1 MEVWLIWLIA
11 TAILIIIELI
21 SGMVAS
27 FCLAIGCLAAMIVSA
42 LQIGMEIQL
51 TAFAIATVLSFI
63 FIAPV
68 VKKWQNGKNEKS
80 NTQGGSNMDALI
92 GRVVDVIQEI
102 PCNGIGRIRIDGDN
116 WQARSISNEAITAGS
131 KVKVVSYES
140 IIIEVEKVN

>member
-27 FCLAIGCLAAMIVSA
+27 FCLAIGCLAAMIVSV

-51 TAFAIATVLSFI
+51 TAFAIATVISFI
-63 FIAPV
+63 FIAPI
-68 VKKWQNGKNEKS
+68 VKKWQNGKNEESKTLS
-80 NTQGGSNMDALI
+80 GSNMDALI
-92 GRVVDVIQEI
+92 GRVVDVIQDI
-102 PCNGIGRIRIDGDN
+102 PCNGLGRIRIDGDN
-116 WQARSISNEAITAGS
+116 WQARGINNEAIEAGS
-131 KVKVVSYES
+131 KVKVISYES